1 MEIPKSISNTWEKA
15 SADGVINK
23 KEVQDLKD
31 AITGNG
37 ILRLDELDENDSNFI
52 SNLDISTHESK
63 TGSVL
68 VKNLSFID
76 DSGKNK

>member
-1 MEIPKSISNTWEKA
+1 MEIPNSISKTWDKV

-37 ILRLDELDENDSNFI
+37 VLRLDELDESDYKFI

-76 DSGKNK
+76 DPK